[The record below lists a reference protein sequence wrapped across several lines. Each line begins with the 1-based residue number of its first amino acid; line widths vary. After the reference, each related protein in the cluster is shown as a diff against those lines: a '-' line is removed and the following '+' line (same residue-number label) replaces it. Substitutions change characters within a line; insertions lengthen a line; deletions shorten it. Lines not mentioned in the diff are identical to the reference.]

1 MFDIEATKVI
11 HKTSREIKVIESEAD
26 VIANLRALSERKKD
40 IEERQKQI
48 DEIKAKKPEPI
59 SAPITDDVR
68 DEALKEVA
76 KIVPKEEPKVE
87 VKPKVKPVQNKP
99 LADKVVDKDEP
110 TLPVANKSDN
120 TPTVSVSDYMT
131 HRATAPMEQYSED
144 ARIDTL
150 QEERK
155 ENPLSKYE
163 RKSSIVAP
171 EDIGKPNIKDERR
184 RITRERL
191 QKLYGKDSVSK
202 SGNFTGETGGSI
214 QKSSTAPVSAPVKDE
229 PLKIVNSSDENKV
242 KTKEDFEK
250 ELKERINKMQ
260 NNVQKVEELKE
271 HTQSADG
278 DINTIK
284 TDDVAEEIYSRNKDE
299 NKEEEI
305 ARILN
310 QRKVE
315 LKKYEPMRKAN
326 EKKASFA
333 KPRKQMSGAK
343 KWLLAIGVALLFCVF
358 CGLRANGYCYDTY
371 GDCTPTYNAFTGQY
385 ETIEISGIS
394 CLFSSFTVDSVSFFP
409 PVFNG
414 KVFGT
419 AFGTT
424 FGICGVAI
432 LLIWSSADTRKRNR
446 DGKEHG
452 DSKIMT
458 PYAIKRYQKMFMDCT
473 NLK

>member
-40 IEERQKQI
+40 FEERQKQI

-59 SAPITDDVR
+59 SAPVTDDVR

-76 KIVPKEEPKVE
+76 KIVPKEEPKAN
-87 VKPKVKPVQNKP
+87 VKPEVKPVQDEP
-99 LADKVVDKDEP
+99 LVDKDEP
-110 TLPVANKSDN
+110 RLPVTHKSDN
-120 TPTVSVSDYMT
+120 APKAPVSDYAM
-131 HRATAPMEQYSED
+131 RKPVAPAEQYPED

-150 QEERK
+150 QEARK

-171 EDIGKPNIKDERR
+171 EDIGKPDIKDERR

-191 QKLYGKDSVSK
+191 QKLYGKDTATRG
-202 SGNFTGETGGSI
+202 GNFTGETGGNI
-214 QKSSTAPVSAPVKDE
+214 QKSSDIPVSAPVKDE
-229 PLKIVNSSDENKV
+229 PLIIVNSDENKV

-250 ELKERINKMQ
+250 ELKERISKMQ

-310 QRKVE
+310 QRKAD
-315 LKKYEPMRKAN
+315 LKKYEPMRRAN

-333 KPRKQMSGAK
+333 KPKKQMSGAK

-371 GDCTPTYNAFTGQY
+371 GDCTPTYNAFTGEY
-385 ETIEISGIS
+385 ETIEVSGMS
-394 CLFSSFTVDSVSFFP
+394 CLFSSFTVDSVTMIP
-409 PVFNG
+409 PVFNS

-419 AFGTT
+419 AFGIT

-432 LLIWSSADTRKRNR
+432 LLIWSSADTKKRNR

-452 DSKIMT
+452 DSKIMS
-458 PYAIKRYQKMFMDCT
+458 PSAIKRYQKMFMDCT